1 MFYNYL
7 ILYPS
12 IYNLLTVMS
21 YIMYVLVYLY
31 LLDYYLPS
39 MYPLVEDI
47 RIMLNLIILYS
58 CYSFFIPCILLI
70 VAYLMDIYG
79 YFMIL
84 FCLLYAS
91 TIPHLCLVL
100 LCGSMLIIVAL
111 LGNHLL
117 LWGIRSLAFGGLSI
131 V

>member
-12 IYNLLTVMS
+12 IYNLLTVMF

-47 RIMLNLIILYS
+47 RIMLNLIILYN

-70 VAYLMDIYG
+70 VACLMDIYG

-84 FCLLYAS
+84 FCLLYVS
-91 TIPHLCLVL
+91 ISCRLCLVL